1 MAKLKLTS
9 VVIITALL
17 AAGAP
22 NSASA
27 NYYPPKVVPMGKH
40 FGAGAG
46 PWLIF
51 GCAGGIIL
59 AALAA
64 NARDNRELTAEEAWS
79 CGTLFLVSQ
88 PKMARKEHSRIS
100 HKKHPRISHKGYPP
114 ISVKG

>member
-1 MAKLKLTS
+1 MTKLKLTS
-9 VVIITALL
+9 VAIIAALL
-17 AAGAP
+17 AAGVP

-27 NYYPPKVVPMGKH
+27 NPPKVVPVGGKH
-40 FGAGAG
+40 FGGGSG

-64 NARDNRELTAEEAWS
+64 NARDNRELTAEEAWT
-79 CGTLFLVSQ
+79 CGTLFWLSQ
-88 PKMARKEHSRIS
+88 PRMV
-100 HKKHPRISHKGYPP
+100 HKKKHHRTSHKGYPP